1 MDLEK
6 YYNNVQNALKLEDI
20 NPDSKLGKLIRKI
33 RERAEEINKQQE
45 AVQTMM
51 KVTGPSIK
59 ERIEQLSGL
68 KNNSDLNKQPGSPK
82 AASNPDQAIQEAFDN

>member
-1 MDLEK
+1 LETFDQLEKERRGLDFEIEDLIKEMDMEK

-20 NPDSKLGKLIRKI
+20 NPDSKLGKLIRKM

-59 ERIEQLSGL
+59 ERIE
-68 KNNSDLNKQPGSPK
+68 
-82 AASNPDQAIQEAFDN
+82 

>member
-1 MDLEK
+1 LETFDQLEKERRGLDFEIEDLIKEMDMEK

-20 NPDSKLGKLIRKI
+20 NPDSKLGKLIRKM

-51 KVTGPSIK
+51 KITGPSIK
-59 ERIEQLSGL
+59 ERIE
-68 KNNSDLNKQPGSPK
+68 
-82 AASNPDQAIQEAFDN
+82 